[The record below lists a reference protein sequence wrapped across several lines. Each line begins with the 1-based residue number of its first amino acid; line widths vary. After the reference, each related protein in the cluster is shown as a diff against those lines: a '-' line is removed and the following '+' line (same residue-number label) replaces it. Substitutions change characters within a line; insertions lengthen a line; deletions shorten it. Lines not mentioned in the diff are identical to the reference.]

1 MRVSVYSPPM
11 DHAQPPPRTDRKRI
25 HALLATHGIQ
35 PTAQRV
41 RIAELLFAREQHL
54 TADQV
59 IQALGRDGT
68 HVSKA
73 TVYNTL
79 NLLAA
84 KGLLKPLQVDT
95 ERGLFDSNTEPHHHF
110 HVEDTGELI
119 DVPPGTVQFSKLPAL
134 PPGTESVAVEVIF
147 RVRRKG

>member
-1 MRVSVYSPPM
+1 M
-11 DHAQPPPRTDRKRI
+11 
-25 HALLATHGIQ
+25 LATHGIQ
-35 PTAQRV
+35 PTTQRV
-41 RIAELLFAREQHL
+41 CVAELVFSREQHL

-59 IQALGRDGT
+59 IQALGRDGA

-84 KGLLKPLQVDT
+84 KGLLRPLHVDGD
-95 ERGLFDSNTEPHHHF
+95 RGLFDSNTEPHHHF

-119 DVPPGTVQFSKLPAL
+119 DVPPGAVQFSKLPAL
-134 PPGTESVAVEVIF
+134 PPGTESVAVEVVF

>member
-1 MRVSVYSPPM
+1 M
-11 DHAQPPPRTDRKRI
+11 DHAQSPLGADRKRI
-25 HALLATHGIQ
+25 QSLLATHGIQ
-35 PTAQRV
+35 ATAQRI
-41 RIAELLFAREQHL
+41 RIAELLFSREQHL

-79 NLLAA
+79 NLFAT
-84 KGLLKPLQVDT
+84 KGLLKPLQVDPDC
-95 ERGLFDSNTEPHHHF
+95 GLFDSNIEPHHHF

-119 DVPPGTVQFSKLPAL
+119 DVPPGAVQFSKLPAM
-134 PPGTESVAVEVIF
+134 PPGTESVAIEVVF

>member
-1 MRVSVYSPPM
+1 M
-11 DHAQPPPRTDRKRI
+11 DHAQAPLRADRKRLQS
-25 HALLATHGIQ
+25 LLAAHGIQ
-35 PTAQRV
+35 PTAQRLRV
-41 RIAELLFAREQHL
+41 AELLLLRVQHL
-54 TADQV
+54 TAEQV

-79 NLLAA
+79 NLFAA
-84 KGLLKPLQVDT
+84 KGLLRPLQVGP

-119 DVPPGTVQFSKLPAL
+119 DVPPGAVQFSSLPQL
-134 PPGTESVAVEVIF
+134 PPGTESVAVEVVI
-147 RVRRKG
+147 RVRRRE

>member
-1 MRVSVYSPPM
+1 M
-11 DHAQPPPRTDRKRI
+11 DHAKQPLRADHRRI
-25 HALLATHGIQ
+25 HAMLAAHGIQ
-35 PTAQRV
+35 PTAQRMRV
-41 RIAELLFAREQHL
+41 AEMVFSREQHL

-59 IQALGRDGT
+59 IQALGRDGA

-84 KGLLKPLQVDT
+84 KGLLTPLQVDPA
-95 ERGLFDSNTEPHHHF
+95 RGLFDSNTEPHHHF

-119 DVPPGTVQFSKLPAL
+119 DVPPGAVQFSRLPAL
-134 PPGTESVAVEVIF
+134 PPGTESVAVEVVF
-147 RVRRKG
+147 RVRRKV